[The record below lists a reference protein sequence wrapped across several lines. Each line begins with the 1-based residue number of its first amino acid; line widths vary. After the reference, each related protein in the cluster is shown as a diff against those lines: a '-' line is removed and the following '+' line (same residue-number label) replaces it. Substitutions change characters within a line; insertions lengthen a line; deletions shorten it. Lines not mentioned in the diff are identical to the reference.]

1 MANPNANS
9 LLTDDEKGCIAG
21 GLPLRAMR
29 VAMENKGLL
38 SNAGALYCGTGK
50 VNTINV
56 VVKQLDENG
65 NVQLDNEGKEITKTV
80 LYDIPETIAVSPP
93 PLDGVQNGVTYGIKF
108 TVSDNKVE
116 SAVLVPVQ
124 TK

>member
-1 MANPNANS
+1 MANTNS
-9 LLTDDEKGCIAG
+9 QLTNELGCIAG
-21 GLPLRAMR
+21 NLPLRAMR

-50 VNTINV
+50 VRNIDV
-56 VVKQLDENG
+56 FVKKLDKNG
-65 NVQLDNEGKEITKTV
+65 NVQLDENGKEMTETV
-80 LYDIPETIAVSPP
+80 TYNVPVTIAVDPP
-93 PLDGVQNGVTYGIKF
+93 INGVKNGVTYGIQF
-108 TVSDNKVE
+108 TVSDNNVE

>member
-1 MANPNANS
+1 MENTNS
-9 LLTDDEKGCIAG
+9 QSTNELGCIAG
-21 GLPLRAMR
+21 NLPLKAMR

-65 NVQLDNEGKEITKTV
+65 NVKLDENDKEITKTV
-80 LYDIPETIAVSPP
+80 TYNIPETIAVAPP
-93 PLDGVQNGVTYGIKF
+93 SNGVQNGIIYGIKF
-108 TVSDNKVE
+108 TLSADNNKVVD

-124 TK
+124 PQ